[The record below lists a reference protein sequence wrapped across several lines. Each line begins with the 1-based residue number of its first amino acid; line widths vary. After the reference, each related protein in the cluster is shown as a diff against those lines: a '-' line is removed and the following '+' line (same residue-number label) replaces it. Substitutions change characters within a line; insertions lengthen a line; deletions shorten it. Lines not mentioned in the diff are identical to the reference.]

1 MNPAH
6 VRYARWLSR
15 YFYVAGYEPE
25 DLYQEAVIAIWRAPE
40 GLERLCARRRV
51 IELLRRS
58 QRAGRPTFVGLV
70 DAESPEDVV
79 DVAAARE
86 ELRRVLSVPLSDLER
101 EALGRAARGEA
112 CSGRRLDNALQRARK
127 KVAA

>member
-1 MNPAH
+1 MTPGLE
-6 VRYARWLSR
+6 RYARWLSR

-58 QRAGRPTFVGLV
+58 QRRPTFAALEDV
-70 DAESPEDVV
+70 ASPADVV
-79 DVAAARE
+79 DLAAARE
-86 ELRRVLSVPLSDLER
+86 ELRRILAVPLSNLER
-101 EALGRAARGEA
+101 EALGRAARGEF
-112 CSGRRLDNALQRARK
+112 CSGKRLDNALQRARK